1 MAVHTDPNIGRV
13 ARQRTTFSGMG
24 LWIAL
29 EVALVVI
36 VLAVLRPTLAGV
48 IIAVVVALAAA
59 ALVVPI
65 KGNTVVQ
72 WLRLH
77 LAFRSRRRHRAV
89 DPEVPPSLVPLAE
102 WVPDLAVVRTLT
114 GRGGEVGVITD
125 GTAWVAVLALL
136 TDDELIADSGEE
148 IDLSSLASLTVQDDV
163 AFDGVQLVTYTVPAP
178 TDVLLGEGSPAAAAY
193 REILG
198 SVPPPPTV
206 RRTWLCVRLDPRT
219 CLGAVARRGV
229 GTEGINATLRFG
241 LHRAQSVLKRQG
253 IETRALDPVEIY
265 EVLALTSGAGPEAA
279 AERTSEE
286 WSTWRCDGL
295 DHRGLLVSNWGDN
308 PTRAY
313 ASLLDALSDAPVLFA
328 VTSFTLS
335 QHKRASGAIR
345 LACLTP
351 TAADHAADEVATRL
365 SGVRLRPAGG
375 RQVPAMLATV
385 PFGRGER

>member
-1 MAVHTDPNIGRV
+1 VAAYTDPNIGRV
-13 ARQRTTFSGMG
+13 ARQRTTFSDVG
-24 LWIAL
+24 LWLAL
-29 EVALVVI
+29 EVALIVI
-36 VLAVLRPTLAGV
+36 VLAVLRLTVAGV
-48 IIAVVVALAAA
+48 VVAVVVALAAA
-59 ALVVPI
+59 ALVVPLR
-65 KGNTVVQ
+65 GNTVVQ
-72 WLRLH
+72 WVQLH
-77 LAFRSRRRHRAV
+77 VAFRSRRRHRAL
-89 DPEVPPSLVPLAE
+89 DPDVPPSLVPLAE

-178 TDVLLGEGSPAAAAY
+178 TGVLLGEGSPAAASY

-279 AERTSEE
+279 ERTSEE

-313 ASLLDALSDAPVLFA
+313 ANLLDALSEAPVLFA

-335 QHKRASGAIR
+335 QQKRASGAIR
-345 LACLTP
+345 LACP
-351 TAADHAADEVATRL
+351 TASAADHAADEVAARL
-365 SGVRLRPAGG
+365 TGVRLRPAGG

-385 PFGRGER
+385 PFGRGA